1 MLLVSEIF
9 SSIEGE
15 GIRAGYPATFIRLF
29 GCNLRCTYCDSM
41 YACEG
46 TEFIKMTIPEIMSI
60 VRSMGNKR
68 ITLTGGEPLIHK
80 NVKELILALIADD
93 CEVNIETNGAV
104 DIAPYVDMADVIIT
118 MDFKCTDSGMREK
131 MIHNNLFHLRTKDVL
146 KFVVGSRQDLLDML
160 SVVSAFKSLTAQ
172 VFVSPVFGKIEPV
185 EIVNFIKEHKLQ
197 GVRLQLQLH
206 KFIWEPQKRGV

>member
-46 TEFIKMTIPEIMSI
+46 TEFVKMSIAEIMSA
-60 VRSMGNKR
+60 VEAMGNKR
-68 ITLTGGEPLIHK
+68 VTLTGGEPLIHK
-80 NVKELILALIADD
+80 NVHELVTALLDKD
-93 CEVNIETNGAV
+93 YEVNIETNGAV
-104 DIAPYVDMADVIIT
+104 DIASYVHMNNVIIT

-131 MIHNNLFHLRTKDVL
+131 MIYDNLFCLTSKDVL
-146 KFVVGSRQDLLDML
+146 KFVVGSREDLYDML
-160 SVVSAFKSLTAQ
+160 NIVKTFYGITAQ
-172 VFVSPVFGKIEPV
+172 MFVSPVFGKIEPA
-185 EIVNFIKEHKLQ
+185 EIVDFIKEHKLQ

>member
-1 MLLVSEIF
+1 MLLVNEIF

-46 TEFIKMTIPEIMSI
+46 TEFIKMTIPEIMSV

-80 NVKELILALIADD
+80 NVEKLILALIAND
-93 CEVNIETNGAV
+93 CEVNIETNGAA
-104 DIAPYVDMADVIIT
+104 DIAPYVDMANVIIT

-131 MIHNNLFHLRTKDVL
+131 MIYDNFFHLRAKDVL
-146 KFVVGSRQDLLDML
+146 KFVVGSREDLYDML
-160 SVVSAFKSLTAQ
+160 NIVKAFDGVNAQ
-172 VFVSPVFGKIEPV
+172 VFVSPVFGKIEPA
-185 EIVNFIKEHKLQ
+185 EIVDFIKEHKLQ
-197 GVRLQLQLH
+197 DVRLQLQLH
-206 KFIWEPQKRGV
+206 KFIYPVNMRGV

>member
-46 TEFIKMTIPEIMSI
+46 NEFVKMSI
-60 VRSMGNKR
+60 DEILSVVDAMHNKR
-68 ITLTGGEPLIHK
+68 VTLTGGEPLIHK
-80 NVKELILALIADD
+80 NVHELVTALLGKDY
-93 CEVNIETNGAV
+93 EVNIETNGAV
-104 DIAPYVDMADVIIT
+104 HIAPYAHLKNVIIT

-131 MIHNNLFHLRTKDVL
+131 MIYDNFFHLRAKDVL
-146 KFVVGSRQDLLDML
+146 KFVVGSREDLYDML
-160 SVVSAFKSLTAQ
+160 NIVKAFDGVNAQ
-172 VFVSPVFGKIEPV
+172 VFVSPVFCKIEPA
-185 EIVNFIKEHKLQ
+185 EIVDFLKEHKLQ
-197 GVRLQLQLH
+197 DVRLQLQLH